1 MDEVLFAV
9 DTPLGFRVRVSV
21 ARWDFIVVHKHP
33 SMSGRE
39 WDVRLAREAPDEIRQ
54 SRNDASVFL
63 FYKMERERRWVC
75 AVAKTAGLDGFLI
88 TAYPTNAI
96 KTGATVWPK

>member
-39 WDVRLAREAPDEIRQ
+39 WDVRLALEAPDGSYGMAEVKVLY
-54 SRNDASVFL
+54 D
-63 FYKMERERRWVC
+63 REGRTLTVC
-75 AVAKTAGLDGFLI
+75 SPRTDVNTSARKPGTRSC
-88 TAYPTNAI
+88 
-96 KTGATVWPK
+96 